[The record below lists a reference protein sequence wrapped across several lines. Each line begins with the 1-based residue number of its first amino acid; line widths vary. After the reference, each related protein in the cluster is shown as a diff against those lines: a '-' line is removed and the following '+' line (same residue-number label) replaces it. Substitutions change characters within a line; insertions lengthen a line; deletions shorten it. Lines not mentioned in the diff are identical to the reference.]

1 MRAGVQL
8 NWIDPNLSWAGV
20 NQRWLSGSH
29 MAVCWWESP
38 IWLNQNARAVCRC
51 FSLHLLRLK
60 EVQSGS
66 RMSSGGAWEERRL
79 QSFNS
84 LHLSKFVSSALY
96 NRSWLM
102 PWDKM
107 SGHHQQGTWISHLH
121 NMFMHM
127 SLPTAIEN
135 VWCFHCV
142 LASLAKIP
150 ASQSPAVSPK
160 GFPPAPNLQLL
171 HLPHNCIFYLTA
183 WKSRW
188 GLV

>member
-1 MRAGVQL
+1 MRVPKDISCDAEKILWWSYRMRAGVQL

-60 EVQSGS
+60 GVQSGS
-66 RMSSGGAWEERRL
+66 RMSSGGAWEGRRL

-121 NMFMHM
+121 KHLVHAYEPSNCHRKRVVF
-127 SLPTAIEN
+127 SLCACKP
-135 VWCFHCV
+135 
-142 LASLAKIP
+142 
-150 ASQSPAVSPK
+150 
-160 GFPPAPNLQLL
+160 G
-171 HLPHNCIFYLTA
+171 
-183 WKSRW
+183 
-188 GLV
+188 